1 MGQVIGAT
9 NAKGERPADRPLKP
23 QDVLATIYHCLGI
36 NAAQTLINQVGRPVP
51 ILPNGTPSSELI
63 G

>member
-36 NAAQTLINQVGRPVP
+36 NPAQTLINQVGRPVA
-51 ILPNGTPSSELI
+51 ILPSGTPISELI
-63 G
+63 S